1 VQIACDPIPPAPMS
15 NFLMSKVFIR
25 ESLIPGEYECRLRVK
40 AIIKKVYILH
50 ACMHVVLRLD
60 NGMNL
65 CQVTKKG
72 LISSNVLCP

>member
-1 VQIACDPIPPAPMS
+1 
-15 NFLMSKVFIR
+15 MSKVFIR

-65 CQVTKKG
+65 CQVKKKG